1 MLQHIKRLSKASAI
15 YGSGHIFTKIVGF
28 FLIPI
33 YTRFLTPADY
43 GILSIV
49 GVIGSILFMVLS
61 MGLKG
66 AVTRF
71 YYDYRDNKE
80 ELKSYLGTIAI
91 FLLGINLII
100 IFLINYTGEGLF
112 EILIKDTS
120 LTFDPYMKLKI
131 YSTYLGLA
139 SIIPLMLFRVRE
151 KPLHYISMTTI
162 QFIISISFIIYFVV
176 FLKQGALGS
185 IKGGLYASLILF
197 IIYILLIIKVINFK
211 INFSKLIETLR
222 FSLPLVPHA
231 LAGWVL
237 SLSDKLIL
245 QRYSSLS
252 EVGLYSLGYTLG
264 MVMNFIVMS
273 INFAWAPFFFDTAK
287 TNKDAKQIFARITTL
302 WMIFISLICISGI
315 LFSREIVI
323 FITTEKFYRSA
334 LVIPIILVSYF
345 LNGMYFMVVNAI
357 FYLKKTKV
365 LPIFT
370 FTAAIVNI
378 GLNFWWIPE
387 YGMIGAAYA
396 TLVSYIIQFLLV
408 YKYSIKIYTISYE
421 YKKMGIVLI
430 IFIMIYLLNM
440 FFYFENFAISIPFK
454 FGLLCV
460 FILGLIITKV
470 IKIEEIKKF
479 KDIIGRKF
487 AQI

>member
-1 MLQHIKRLSKASAI
+1 MLQHLKRLSKASAI
-15 YGSGHIFTKIVGF
+15 YGSGHFFRKIIGF

-49 GVIGSILFMVLS
+49 SVIGSILFIVLP
-61 MGLKG
+61 MGIDG
-66 AVTRF
+66 AVIRL
-71 YYDYRDNKE
+71 YYDYREHKE
-80 ELKSYLGTIAI
+80 DLKSYLGTISI
-91 FLLGINLII
+91 FLLGMNLII
-100 IFLINYTGEGLF
+100 ILFINYIGAGLF
-112 EILIKDTS
+112 EVLIKDKS

-151 KPLHYISMTTI
+151 KSLHYISITTI
-162 QFIISISFIIYFVV
+162 QFIISVSFIIYFVV
-176 FLKQGALGS
+176 FLKQGAIGS

-197 IIYILLIIKVINFK
+197 IIYILLTIKE
-211 INFSKLIETLR
+211 INFSFHFSKIIETLR
-222 FSLPLVPHA
+222 FSLPLVPHN
-231 LAGWVL
+231 LAGWIL

-264 MVMNFIVMS
+264 MVMNLIVMS

-302 WMIFISLICISGI
+302 WMIFISFICISGI

-323 FITTEKFYRSA
+323 LITTEKFYGSA

-370 FTAAIVNI
+370 FTTAMVNI

-408 YKYSIKIYTISYE
+408 YKYSIRIYTIPYE

-430 IFIMIYLLNM
+430 IFIAIYLVNM
-440 FFYFENFAISIPFK
+440 VYSFDNFAISIPFK

-470 IKIEEIKKF
+470 IKLKEITKLKE
-479 KDIIGRKF
+479 IIVGKF
-487 AQI
+487 ARS